1 MELTLIPENQ
11 QYASKT
17 HENFIK
23 KTPLKEIVNRYNVD
37 YKRHRANKAIASCI
51 FHTRELLQ
59 HLVQHNMLSVELD
72 HTNWFIFSIIEKDQ
86 SKKSFLSDVNSN
98 ENTNDTLAT
107 HDNNVLKIGE
117 MRALNFSD
125 SLANK
130 LSFKKRCINR
140 MMTLIDRCQ
149 NKMIDF
155 DLELSDIEHLLMQN
169 KCYYTNLEFT
179 TNDTLTIDRVNS
191 KLGYV
196 KGNVVA
202 CRSSV
207 NQVKSL
213 LLESDNPAFKSIYD
227 LKRFVDVLYANIDDN
242 PFKDLLIDDEKIA

>member
-1 MELTLIPENQ
+1 MELALIPENQ
-11 QYASKT
+11 KYASKT
-17 HENFIK
+17 HENYIK
-23 KTPLKEIVNRYNVD
+23 KMPLKDIVQRYNVD
-37 YKRHRANKAIASCI
+37 YKRHRTNKPMASCL

-59 HLVQHNMLSVELD
+59 HLVQHNVLSVELD
-72 HTNWFIFSIIEKDQ
+72 HTNWFIFSIIEKEP
-86 SKKSFLSDVNSN
+86 SKKPNA
-98 ENTNDTLAT
+98 TNPMEKYNDDLVERAN
-107 HDNNVLKIGE
+107 DGLKICE
-117 MRALNFSD
+117 SRALNFSD
-125 SLANK
+125 TLANK
-130 LSFKKRCINR
+130 LSFKKRCANR

-155 DLELSDIEHLLMQN
+155 DLELSDIENLLNQT

-179 TNDTLTIDRVNS
+179 INDILTIDRINS
-191 KLGYV
+191 KFGYV

-207 NQVKSL
+207 NQIKST

-242 PFKDLLIDDEKIA
+242 PFKDLLFIDDEKAT

>member
-23 KTPLKEIVNRYNVD
+23 KTSLKEIVNRYNVD
-37 YKRHRANKAIASCI
+37 YKRHRTNKSMVSCI

-59 HLVQHNMLSVELD
+59 HLVQHNILSVELD
-72 HTNWFIFSIIEKDQ
+72 HTNWFIFSVIEKDE
-86 SKKSFLSDVNSN
+86 SKTAN
-98 ENTNDTLAT
+98 EISQDISMYHTNNILTICE
-107 HDNNVLKIGE
+107 N
-117 MRALNFSD
+117 RSLNFTD
-125 SLANK
+125 EMATKLA
-130 LSFKKRCINR
+130 FKKRCVNR
-140 MMTLIDRCQ
+140 MITLIDRCQ

-155 DLELSDIEHLLMQN
+155 DLELTVTDV
-169 KCYYTNLEFT
+169 
-179 TNDTLTIDRVNS
+179 LTIDRVNS

-202 CRSSV
+202 CRSSI
-207 NQVKSL
+207 NQIKSN
-213 LLESDNPAFKSIYD
+213 LLESDNPVFKSIYD

-242 PFKDLLIDDEKIA
+242 PFKDLLVDDEKIA

>member
-11 QYASKT
+11 KYASKT

-37 YKRHRANKAIASCI
+37 YKRHRTNKAMVSCI

-59 HLVQHNMLSVELD
+59 HLVQHNILSVELD
-72 HTNWFIFSIIEKDQ
+72 HTNWFIFSVIEKDE
-86 SKKSFLSDVNSN
+86 SKTAN
-98 ENTNDTLAT
+98 EISQDISMYHTNNILTICE
-107 HDNNVLKIGE
+107 N
-117 MRALNFSD
+117 RSLNFTD
-125 SLANK
+125 EMATKLA
-130 LSFKKRCINR
+130 FKKRCVNR
-140 MMTLIDRCQ
+140 MITLIDRCQ

-155 DLELSDIEHLLMQN
+155 DLELSDIENLLNQT

-179 TNDTLTIDRVNS
+179 VTDVLTIDRVNS

-202 CRSSV
+202 CRSSI
-207 NQVKSL
+207 NQIKSN
-213 LLESDNPAFKSIYD
+213 LLESDNPVFKSIYD

-242 PFKDLLIDDEKIA
+242 PFKDLLVDDEKIA

>member
-37 YKRHRANKAIASCI
+37 YKRHRTNKSMVSCI

-59 HLVQHNMLSVELD
+59 HLVQHNILSVELD
-72 HTNWFIFSIIEKDQ
+72 HTNWFIFSVIEKDE
-86 SKKSFLSDVNSN
+86 SKTAN
-98 ENTNDTLAT
+98 EISQDILMYHTNNILTICE
-107 HDNNVLKIGE
+107 N
-117 MRALNFSD
+117 RSLNFTD
-125 SLANK
+125 EMATKLA
-130 LSFKKRCINR
+130 FKKRCVNR
-140 MMTLIDRCQ
+140 MITLIDRCQ

-155 DLELSDIEHLLMQN
+155 DLELSDIENLLNQT

-179 TNDTLTIDRVNS
+179 VTDVLTIDRVNS

-202 CRSSV
+202 CRSSI
-207 NQVKSL
+207 NQIKSN
-213 LLESDNPAFKSIYD
+213 LLESDNPVFKSIYD